1 MKKGK
6 IKLFICHLSSYIIS
20 FLVENIFDGDQG
32 DEEYLIRIVAIHTAQ
47 IKPFIHVVVDTL
59 FIQLFHIMSVF
70 CWHFILLLE
79 GNIFPAFLKHSCSW
93 KSFRSDKIC

>member
-32 DEEYLIRIVAIHTAQ
+32 DEEYLIRIVAIYTAQ
-47 IKPFIHVVVDTL
+47 IKPFIHIVVATL
-59 FIQLFHIMSVF
+59 LI
-70 CWHFILLLE
+70 
-79 GNIFPAFLKHSCSW
+79 
-93 KSFRSDKIC
+93 